1 MPLNKN
7 AFYRYL
13 IIDSCINN
21 RQKPYPSSEDLRQA
35 IRDKL
40 GDEVAE
46 RTIKADLKEMREGQ
60 ALQFYAPIVYSKQN
74 KGYYY
79 KEDNYTIGK
88 FIKLG
93 LNELDSLEFVGD
105 ILSIYK
111 ETDLFKHFEGAIEKI
126 KNDFKFVINEKS
138 NNQTIIFPDTPS
150 KVEGLQNIP
159 ILINFIRNAKAISLT
174 YEKFNSKS
182 KVHVISPL
190 FLKEFDK
197 RWYLISYCH
206 TKTDI
211 ITFGLDRIK
220 SIQESREKYN
230 FFPPKDKL
238 EMFNHIIGIT
248 TPPENNQI
256 RRIKL
261 QINADYIGYIRNKKN
276 HQSQLISELPDG
288 NFIVEYDLVINQELY
303 NWIVGLG
310 ANCKV
315 LEPQVLVEKI
325 KSIFIQSLN
334 QYN

>member
-21 RQKPYPSSEDLRQA
+21 RQNPYPSLEELKEA
-35 IRDKL
+35 MKETL
-40 GDEVAE
+40 GEVAE

-60 ALQFYAPIVYSKQN
+60 ALQFYAPIKFSKERN
-74 KGYYY
+74 GYYY
-79 KEDNYTIGK
+79 EETNYTIGK

-93 LNELDSLEFVGD
+93 INELDSLEFVGN
-105 ILSIYK
+105 ILSVYK

-126 KNDFKFVINEKS
+126 KNDFKFVISDKS
-138 NNQTIIFPDTPS
+138 NNQTIIFPDAPS

-159 ILINFIRNAKAISLT
+159 ILINFIRKAKAIELT
-174 YEKFNSKS
+174 YEKFNSES
-182 KVHVISPL
+182 KVHIISPL

-206 TKTDI
+206 LKKDI

-220 SIQESREKYN
+220 SIAESREKYN
-230 FFPPKDKL
+230 FFPPKEKL
-238 EMFNHIIGIT
+238 DMFNHIIGIT
-248 TPPENNQI
+248 TPPVDNEI
-256 RRIKL
+256 KKIKL
-261 QINADYIGYIRNKKN
+261 QINKDYIGYLKNKKN
-276 HQSQLISELPDG
+276 HHSQRISELPDG

-303 NWIVGLG
+303 NWIIGLG

-315 LEPQVLVEKI
+315 LEPEVLVEKV
-325 KSIFIQSLN
+325 KSIFTQSLN

>member
-21 RQKPYPSSEDLRQA
+21 RQKPYPSLEELRQA

-46 RTIKADLKEMREGQ
+46 RTIKADLKEMREGET
-60 ALQFYAPIVYSKQN
+60 LQFYAPIKFSKEK
-74 KGYYY
+74 KGYYF
-79 KEDNYTIGK
+79 EENNYTIGK
-88 FIKLG
+88 FIKFG

-126 KNDFKFVINEKS
+126 KNDFKFVISEKS

-159 ILINFIRNAKAISLT
+159 ILINFIRNAKAINLT

-206 TKTDI
+206 TKKDI

-220 SIQESREKYN
+220 SIEESVEKYN
-230 FFPPKDKL
+230 FSPPSEKL
-238 EMFNHIIGIT
+238 AMFNNIIGIT

-256 RRIKL
+256 HKIKL

-276 HQSQLISELPDG
+276 HQSQKITELPNG
-288 NFIVEYDLVINQELY
+288 NFLVEYDLIINQELY

-310 ANCKV
+310 KNCMV
-315 LEPQVLVEKI
+315 LEPLILVREVKNI
-325 KSIFIQSLN
+325 LAESLN
-334 QYN
+334 QYS

>member
-21 RQKPYPSSEDLRQA
+21 RQNPYPSLEDLKEA
-35 IRDKL
+35 MKETL
-40 GDEVAE
+40 GEVAE
-46 RTIKADLKEMREGQ
+46 RTIKADLKEMRDGQ
-60 ALQFYAPIVYSKQN
+60 ALQFYAPIKFSKERN
-74 KGYYY
+74 GYYY
-79 KEDNYTIGK
+79 EEDNFTIGK

-93 LNELDSLEFVGD
+93 INELDSLEFVGN
-105 ILSIYK
+105 ILSVYRD
-111 ETDLFKHFEGAIEKI
+111 TDLFKHFEGAIEKI
-126 KNDFKFVINEKS
+126 KNDFKFVISDKS

-159 ILINFIRNAKAISLT
+159 ILINFIRNAKAIDLT
-174 YEKFNSKS
+174 YAKFNSES

-206 TKTDI
+206 HKKDI

-220 SIQESREKYN
+220 SIAESREKYN
-230 FFPPKDKL
+230 FFPPKEKL
-238 EMFNHIIGIT
+238 EMFNHIVGIT
-248 TPPENNQI
+248 TPPVDNEI
-256 RRIKL
+256 KKIKL
-261 QINADYIGYIRNKKN
+261 QINKDYIGYLKNKKN
-276 HQSQLISELPDG
+276 HHSQLISELPDG
-288 NFIVEYDLVINQELY
+288 NFLVEYDLVINQELY

-310 ANCKV
+310 VNCKV
-315 LEPQVLVEKI
+315 LEPKELVKKV

-334 QYN
+334 QYQ

>member
-21 RQKPYPSSEDLRQA
+21 RQKPYPSLEDLKEA
-35 IRDKL
+35 MKETL
-40 GDEVAE
+40 GEVAE
-46 RTIKADLKEMREGQ
+46 RTIKADLKEMRDGQ
-60 ALQFYAPIVYSKQN
+60 ALQFYAPIKFSKERN
-74 KGYYY
+74 GYYY
-79 KEDNYTIGK
+79 EENNYTIGK

-93 LNELDSLEFVGD
+93 INELDSLEFVGN
-105 ILSIYK
+105 ILSVYRD
-111 ETDLFKHFEGAIEKI
+111 TDLFKHFEGAIEKI
-126 KNDFKFVINEKS
+126 KNDFKFVISDKS

-159 ILINFIRNAKAISLT
+159 ILINFIRNAKAIDLT
-174 YEKFNSKS
+174 YAKFNSES

-206 TKTDI
+206 HKKDI

-220 SIQESREKYN
+220 SIAESREKYN
-230 FFPPKDKL
+230 FFPPKEKL
-238 EMFNHIIGIT
+238 EMFNHIVGIT
-248 TPPENNQI
+248 TPPVDNEI
-256 RRIKL
+256 KKIKL
-261 QINADYIGYIRNKKN
+261 QINKDYIGYLKNKKN
-276 HQSQLISELPDG
+276 HHSQCISELPDG
-288 NFIVEYDLVINQELY
+288 NFLVEYDLVINQELY

-310 ANCKV
+310 VNCKV
-315 LEPQVLVEKI
+315 LEPKELVKKV

-334 QYN
+334 QYQ

>member
-21 RQKPYPSSEDLRQA
+21 RQNPYPSLEELKEA
-35 IRDKL
+35 MKETL
-40 GDEVAE
+40 GEVAE

-60 ALQFYAPIVYSKQN
+60 ALQFYAPIKFSKERN
-74 KGYYY
+74 GYYY
-79 KEDNYTIGK
+79 EENNYTIGK

-93 LNELDSLEFVGD
+93 INELDSLEFVGN
-105 ILSIYK
+105 ILSVYK

-126 KNDFKFVINEKS
+126 KNDFKFVISDKS
-138 NNQTIIFPDTPS
+138 NTQTIIFPDTPS

-159 ILINFIRNAKAISLT
+159 ILINFIRKAKAIELT
-174 YEKFNSKS
+174 HEKFNSES
-182 KVHVISPL
+182 KVHVVSPL

-206 TKTDI
+206 HKKDI

-220 SIQESREKYN
+220 SIEESEQPYN
-230 FFPPKDKL
+230 FLPPKEKL
-238 EMFNHIIGIT
+238 AMFDHILGIT
-248 TPPENNQI
+248 TPPVNNEI
-256 RRIKL
+256 KNIKL
-261 QINADYIGYIRNKKN
+261 QINKEYIGYIKNKKN
-276 HQSQLISELPDG
+276 HQSQRISELPDG

-325 KSIFIQSLN
+325 KSIFTHSLN